1 LKIIGLTG
9 GIGSGKT
16 TVAGFFAELGIPV
29 YIADV
34 EAKKLTER
42 SKVIR
47 RKLTALLG
55 PKTYTEAGLN
65 RPFVAKAIFNDA
77 NLLAEVNAII
87 HPKVGH
93 HFNRWVK
100 KQQAPY
106 CIKEAAIL
114 FENGGYKNCDA
125 TIVVTAPL
133 TLRMERLLKRDGTTK
148 AAIEDRMAY
157 QWPDE
162 KKLKLADYHIEN
174 TDLKLT
180 KTLVKELHKR
190 LLRS

>member
-1 LKIIGLTG
+1 MKIIGLTG

-34 EAKKLTER
+34 EAKKLMER

-47 RKLTALLG
+47 RKLTSLLG
-55 PKTYTEAGLN
+55 PKTYTETGLN
-65 RPFVAKAIFNDA
+65 RPFVAKAIFKDA
-77 NLLAEVNAII
+77 ELLAKVNAIV

-114 FENGGYKNCDA
+114 FENGSYKNCDA

-133 TLRMERLLKRDGTTK
+133 ALRMKRLLKRDDTTI
-148 AAIEDRMAY
+148 AAIEDRVAH
-157 QWPDE
+157 QWSDE

-174 TDLKLT
+174 KDLKAT
-180 KTLVKELHKR
+180 KSLVKELHR
-190 LLRS
+190 RILRA